1 VSRKASE
8 DEVRTAYR
16 NLARKHHPDANP
28 DDPAAEERFKDLQ
41 QAYEVLSNRAK
52 RRNYDEK
59 FRASA
64 RNRSAGSRTRT
75 GARARSSDVS
85 HADVADLLA
94 RLGGRTEFGPK
105 LQGEVASRVAKLLG
119 VDLDRLFRLV
129 GDATT
134 VKAHVTFGSGQPREE
149 SKKPP
154 VPKKPPI
161 SKKPPETAKSG
172 Q

>member
-1 VSRKASE
+1 VSREASE
-8 DEVRTAYR
+8 DEVRAAYR

-28 DDPAAEERFKDLQ
+28 GDPAAEERFKDLQ
-41 QAYEVLSNRAK
+41 QAYEVLSNPAK
-52 RRNYDEK
+52 RR
-59 FRASA
+59 
-64 RNRSAGSRTRT
+64 AGSRTRT

-94 RLGGRTEFGPK
+94 RLGGSTEFGPK

-134 VKAHVTFGSGQPREE
+134 VKAHVTFGSGLPREE

-154 VPKKPPI
+154 VPKKPP
-161 SKKPPETAKSG
+161 ETAKSG
-172 Q
+172 P